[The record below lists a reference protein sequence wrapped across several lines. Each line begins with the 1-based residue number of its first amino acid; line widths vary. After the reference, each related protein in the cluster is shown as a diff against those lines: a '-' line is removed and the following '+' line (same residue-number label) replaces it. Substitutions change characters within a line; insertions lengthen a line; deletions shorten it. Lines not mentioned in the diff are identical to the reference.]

1 MPMEWTVVTAL
12 VVLVGL
18 LGAIIKPIISL
29 NTTITKLTA
38 AVDRLRDDLDALG
51 SKNSRAV
58 GNLWAHNEEQDSRL
72 DEHDKRITVLEKK

>member
-1 MPMEWTVVTAL
+1 MPMGWTVVTAL

-18 LGAIIKPIISL
+18 LAAIIKPIISL

-51 SKNSRAV
+51 SKNSQAARNFFMGAQRRT
-58 GNLWAHNEEQDSRL
+58 GQFPG
-72 DEHDKRITVLEKK
+72 

>member
-51 SKNSRAV
+51 SKNSR
-58 GNLWAHNEEQDSRL
+58 G
-72 DEHDKRITVLEKK
+72 